1 MRKQNGRKHKFSL
14 FLSIIV
20 SALIFTLISV
30 VGKLTIYQEYNL
42 NLWKTPILTVMFEA
56 AKDGVYP
63 WDIIDR
69 SNGWEVQDTD
79 SELVMANGLP
89 KEEGSKPSQIE
100 DSQIGSSQTE
110 HSQTEHSQTENSSS
124 EIVPSKPAQS
134 GNNKTESSKSD
145 GKDEIDQGGKGD
157 SKKEEQKEEETST
170 EVDTS
175 KKEENSEETE
185 SGKNNSESEKKD
197 DVDGEND
204 SISEEEKSKK
214 SDLKLGEVEQAYF
227 DDALF
232 IGDSRTVG
240 LSEYSYLNNAT
251 YYSDVGLSVYS
262 VFDKKIAKI
271 GKKSVTLEE
280 ALKKTQFKKIYIM
293 LGINELG
300 TGTTKTFVAKYEEM
314 LDRIEQLQPDAYI
327 MIQAIMNIG
336 KDRSDSDKIYNNKNI
351 TDRNEGLETL
361 ADDKKIFFINVN
373 EVITDEA
380 GYLPENYTFDSV
392 HLKGKYY
399 DKWADF
405 LMEHGI
411 VEK

>member
-14 FLSIIV
+14 FLSILV

-110 HSQTEHSQTENSSS
+110 NSQTENSSS
-124 EIVPSKPAQS
+124 EIAPSKPAQS
-134 GNNKTESSKSD
+134 SNNQTESSKSD
-145 GKDEIDQGGKGD
+145 GKDEIDQGGKEN

-240 LSEYSYLNNAT
+240 LSEYSYLDNAT

-336 KDRSDSDKIYNNKNI
+336 KERSDSDKIYNNKNI

-361 ADDKKIFFINVN
+361 ADDKKVFYINVN
-373 EVITDEA
+373 EVITDEE